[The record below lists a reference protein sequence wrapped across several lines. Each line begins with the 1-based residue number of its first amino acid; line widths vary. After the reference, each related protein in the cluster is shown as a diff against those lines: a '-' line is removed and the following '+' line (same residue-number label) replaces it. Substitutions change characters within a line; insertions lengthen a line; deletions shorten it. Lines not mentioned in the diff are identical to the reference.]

1 MFYLVQEI
9 TEEIA
14 ATKKGPED
22 LWVKNRAWEQKQ
34 RVRAPETNKRCL
46 ASL

>member
-1 MFYLVQEI
+1 MFFLVQEI

-22 LWVKNRAWEQKQ
+22 LWKKNRAWEKTQ
-34 RVRAPETNKRCL
+34 RVKAPETNKRCL